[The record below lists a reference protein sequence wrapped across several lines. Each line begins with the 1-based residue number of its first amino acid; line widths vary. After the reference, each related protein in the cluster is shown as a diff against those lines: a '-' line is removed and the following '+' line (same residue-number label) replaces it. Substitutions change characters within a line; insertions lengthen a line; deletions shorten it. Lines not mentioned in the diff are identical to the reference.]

1 MVSFS
6 ASSPFS
12 TDIYLSFY
20 RVIRATFSFNL
31 SRNNVA
37 LQVEQ
42 RLLRVLPASC
52 KLGQHVAKR
61 RRELIYIFVQLVSP
75 TCVTNA
81 VQLAMQQVERIE
93 KKMERAATVDNLLFY
108 VHTL

>member
-12 TDIYLSFY
+12 TDIYLLFY

-42 RLLRVLPASC
+42 RLLRVLPG
-52 KLGQHVAKR
+52 GQHVAKR

-75 TCVTNA
+75 TCVTLNA

-93 KKMERAATVDNLLFY
+93 KKMERAATVDNLLFC
-108 VHTL
+108 VHKL